1 MYVYGNM
8 KNINIPLFDLIIL
21 LSYLFIII
29 LIGILSARR
38 KKVSSEGF
46 FLAGRSLNWAMIGA
60 ALFAANIS
68 TIHMVGLAANGYKDG
83 IVWGNFEWM
92 ATFLLIILAVFFA
105 PFYYNNKVSTLPEF
119 LEKRYGPRSRSFF
132 AFIVIITAL
141 FSHIGI
147 SLYAG
152 AVVLKTFFGI
162 NIMISIIVIS
172 FITTMYSILGGLRAI
187 VVIETFQSVILIGG
201 AALLTILAIGML
213 PDRGINSMAE
223 LKEVLKPGQLD
234 ILKTGKESILPWYAI
249 LLGYPVLGIYYWCA
263 DQTIVQKVLGAK
275 RMTDAQNG
283 PIFAGFLKILPV
295 FIIVIPGILA
305 YALFR
310 DKIADPNDT
319 LMVLISNVLPT
330 GMIGLMTAAL
340 LAALM
345 STISAALNS
354 VGTLVSFDILKRI
367 RPSTPDKI
375 VIRAGRIASIVV
387 IILAISWSPFIGRF
401 ESIFDAI
408 SVVLSMLSPPVASVF
423 LMGILSRRGNDRVA
437 LLTMIFGLVAGTIV
451 FCLDFEPIAGAKYI
465 TDGLGIPFLMQAWWL
480 FVLCTVFHI
489 ILGYLF
495 TPRPYYEIQNLIFSG
510 EMIKGLRSRITGF
523 SDFRIWAALLLLIMI
538 ALYVYF
544 S

>member
-1 MYVYGNM
+1 MN
-8 KNINIPLFDLIIL
+8 NIKISLID
-21 LSYLFIII
+21 LFILIAYLLLII

-38 KKVSSEGF
+38 RKLSSEGF

-68 TIHMVGLAANGYKDG
+68 TIHMVGLAANGFKDG

-92 ATFLLIILAVFFA
+92 ATFLLIILAIFFA
-105 PFYYNNKVSTLPEF
+105 PFYYKNKVSTLPEF
-119 LEKRYGPRSRSFF
+119 LEKRYGPKSRSFF
-132 AFIVIITAL
+132 ALLVIITAL

-162 NIMISIIVIS
+162 EIMVSIIVIS
-172 FITTMYSILGGLRAI
+172 FITTLYSILGGLRAI

-213 PDRGINSMAE
+213 PDIGVASVAG

-234 ILKTGKESILPWYAI
+234 ILQTGKETILPWYAI

-295 FIIVIPGILA
+295 FIMVFPGILA

-310 DKIADPNDT
+310 DKISDPNDT
-319 LMVLISNVLPT
+319 LMVLISNVLPK
-330 GMIGLMTAAL
+330 GLIGLMTAAL

-354 VGTLVSFDILKRI
+354 VGTLVSLDILKRI
-367 RPSTPDKI
+367 RPSTPDRI
-375 VIRAGRIASIVV
+375 VLRTGRITSIVV
-387 IILAISWSPFIGRF
+387 IILAISWSPWIGRF

-408 SVVLSMLSPPVASVF
+408 SVILSMLSPPVAAVF

-437 LLTMIFGLVAGTIV
+437 LFTMVFGLLAGTIV

-465 TDGLGIPFLMQAWWL
+465 SNGLGIPFLMQAWWL
-480 FVLCTVFHI
+480 FVLCTLFHI
-489 ILGYLF
+489 IMGYIS
-495 TPRPYYEIQNLIFSG
+495 RPKPYEEVKDLIFIRDTIRGLGSR
-510 EMIKGLRSRITGF
+510 IKGL
-523 SDFRIWAALLLLIMI
+523 SDYRIWAGLLLLIMI
-538 ALYVYF
+538 GLYIYF
-544 S
+544 A